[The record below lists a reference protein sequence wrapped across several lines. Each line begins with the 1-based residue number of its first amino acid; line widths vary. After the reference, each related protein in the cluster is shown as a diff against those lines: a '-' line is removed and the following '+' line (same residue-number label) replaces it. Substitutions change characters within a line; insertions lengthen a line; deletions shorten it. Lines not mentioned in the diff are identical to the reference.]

1 MLTLRWRSMSDAS
14 HINPD
19 HYLETDA
26 GRVFT
31 AERNAE
37 AWELAYQKLDSSLSS
52 LPAGKTLHL
61 VVGVQGAGKSTWIN
75 QNKAALGRDA
85 VFFDAALPRAKHRE
99 RAVSIAKACGAA
111 VICVWVQAT
120 LEAAL
125 QRNAARPCD
134 HRVTEEAVR
143 SVFSMF
149 EPPSLEEGFIEIRS
163 VDSCAETANPSH
175 RADLP
180 RQAAGSCR

>member
-111 VICVWVQAT
+111 VICVWGTSDIGSCFAEERGAP
-120 LEAAL
+120 L
-125 QRNAARPCD
+125 RP
-134 HRVTEEAVR
+134 
-143 SVFSMF
+143 S
-149 EPPSLEEGFIEIRS
+149 
-163 VDSCAETANPSH
+163 SH
-175 RADLP
+175 RRGGAK
-180 RQAAGSCR
+180 RFFNV